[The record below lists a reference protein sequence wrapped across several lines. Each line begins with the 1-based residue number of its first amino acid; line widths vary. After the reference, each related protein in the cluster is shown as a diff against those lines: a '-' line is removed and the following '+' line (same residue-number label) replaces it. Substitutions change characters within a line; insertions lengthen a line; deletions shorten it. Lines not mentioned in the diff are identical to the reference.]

1 MKLRIHGSA
10 THNWSKKKC
19 LASSEPCLSNLN
31 TNLLI
36 GGLAAFCYNDL
47 VGKIPSRTLR
57 NTWLKMYLPD
67 FGPGTSVQSGC
78 RFLNGRKVHLGK
90 RNVIN
95 FGCLFDGR
103 KFHIRTGDDVT
114 IGPEASI
121 LTLGHDPQSSDFA
134 DRGGDV
140 IIGSRVWIAYRA
152 IILPGITIG
161 DGAVIGAGAV
171 VTKNVE
177 PYAIV
182 AGNPAR
188 KIGERNKNLQ
198 YELNYAPWLL

>member
-1 MKLRIHGSA
+1 MR
-10 THNWSKKKC
+10 
-19 LASSEPCLSNLN
+19 P
-31 TNLLI
+31 LI
-36 GGLAAFCYNDL
+36 GGLAAYFYNSL
-47 VGKIPSRTLR
+47 VGKIPSHAIR
-57 NTWLKMYLPD
+57 NGWLKIYLPD
-67 FGPGTSVQSGC
+67 FGSGTFVQSRC
-78 RFLNGRKVHLGK
+78 RFLNGRKVHFGK

-103 KFHIRTGDDVT
+103 KFHIRTGDDVS
-114 IGPEASI
+114 IGPEATI
-121 LTLGHDPQSSDFA
+121 LTLGHDPQSPDFA

-140 IIGSRVWIAYRA
+140 IIGHRVWVAYRA

-177 PYAIV
+177 PFAIM

-188 KIGERNKNLQ
+188 KIGERNKDLR
-198 YELNYAPWLL
+198 YELNFAPWLS

>member
-1 MKLRIHGSA
+1 MNPRLFAGGI
-10 THNWSKKKC
+10 
-19 LASSEPCLSNLN
+19 LA
-31 TNLLI
+31 
-36 GGLAAFCYNDL
+36 FFYNSF
-47 VGKIPSRTLR
+47 VGRLPSRSLR
-57 NTWLKMYLPD
+57 NAWLKMYLAG
-67 FGPGTSVQSGC
+67 FGPGTSVQSNC
-78 RFLNGRKVHLGK
+78 SFLNGRKVHFGK

-103 KFHIRTGDDVT
+103 KFHIRTGDDVS

-121 LTLGHDPQSSDFA
+121 LTLGHDPQSPDFQ
-134 DRGGDV
+134 DRGGEV
-140 IIGSRVWIAYRA
+140 IIGNRVWIAYRA

-171 VTKNVE
+171 VTKNIE

-188 KIGERNKNLQ
+188 KIGERNKDLR
-198 YELNYAPWLL
+198 YELSYAPWLI